1 MSRGQIHHE
10 AVEQRLRGALE
21 ARANA
26 VDLENLRPGVPPT
39 ESRRSLLPSRRTVVV
54 LFGLAAAVATA
65 VFAVTERDANTP
77 VGPARPPSV
86 SPSPS
91 LSPHPSPPP
100 SAIKTASAV
109 GVTTQE
115 APVPASTARPR

>member
-1 MSRGQIHHE
+1 
-10 AVEQRLRGALE
+10 
-21 ARANA
+21 
-26 VDLENLRPGVPPT
+26 
-39 ESRRSLLPSRRTVVV
+39 V

-77 VGPARPPSV
+77 VGPAGPPSV

-91 LSPHPSPPP
+91 LSPHPSASP
-100 SAIKTASAV
+100 SAIKAASPA

-115 APVPASTARPR
+115 ALVSASTAGPR

>member
-10 AVEQRLRGALE
+10 AIEQRLRGALE

-26 VDLENLRPGVPPT
+26 VNLENLRPGVPPT
-39 ESRRSLLPSRRTVVV
+39 ESRRFLLPSRRTVVV

-65 VFAVTERDANTP
+65 VFAVTDRDANTP
-77 VGPARPPSV
+77 VGPAGPPSV

-91 LSPHPSPPP
+91 LSPHPSPSP
-100 SAIKTASAV
+100 SAIGTASAA
-109 GVTTQE
+109 GVTTRD
-115 APVPASTARPR
+115 VPASTARRR